1 MRISKCPICNGDLAH
16 EGDEI
21 KRLSAFYIADVEY
34 YHCSYCKVAASDMII
49 GHVNADG
56 VVTHC
61 REEMHFSRALND
73 EHCYHRDLQETVDYN
88 GLVGGAS

>member
-34 YHCSYCKVAASDMII
+34 YHCSYCKLAASDMII

-73 EHCYHRDLQETVDYN
+73 DHCYHLELQYNAYCCDLK
-88 GLVGGAS
+88 GGDV

>member
-34 YHCSYCKVAASDMII
+34 YHCPYCKAAVSDMIV
-49 GHVNADG
+49 GNVNADG

-61 REEMHFSRALND
+61 REEMHFSRALDD
-73 EHCYHRDLQETVDYN
+73 EHVFYRDLQDNVD
-88 GLVGGAS
+88 LW

>member
-34 YHCSYCKVAASDMII
+34 YHCPYCKAAVSDMIV
-49 GHVNADG
+49 GHVNVDG

-61 REEMHFSRALND
+61 REEMRFSRALND
-73 EHCYHRDLQETVDYN
+73 EHLYHRDLQKTVEYN
-88 GLVGGAS
+88 GLIGG